1 MAAPHMTTK
10 IRKALKEYIE
20 NIPTDKLEQFV
31 QVPDTQ
37 PGDLDTNYEFGSR
50 DFYLAFLGVSSSLQS
65 PRTRRYSRTH
75 TLLPR

>member
-1 MAAPHMTTK
+1 MTTK

-37 PGDLDTNYEFGSR
+37 PGPLNTDYEFGSSE
-50 DFYLAFLGVSSSLQS
+50 VETSSSLS
-65 PRTRRYSRTH
+65 
-75 TLLPR
+75 LA